1 MADKKPIGTARSTTE
16 RAAARTR
23 LAMLADQVRVAY
35 GTVPVILAGLPSDHP
50 FRIRIREDACALLLG
65 KGYLTEAELG
75 TLSVT
80 EATLAALQRLRGSQ
94 LDEFDGTE
102 RQTSPPSG

>member
-1 MADKKPIGTARSTTE
+1 M
-16 RAAARTR
+16 
-23 LAMLADQVRVAY
+23 
-35 GTVPVILAGLPSDHP
+35 ILAGLPSDHTVWT
-50 FRIRIREDACALLLG
+50 RIREDACAFLLR
-65 KGYLTEAELG
+65 KGYLAKAELG

-102 RQTSPPSG
+102 LMLLAAGEEWERTRPIEHNLLIALPFYADVV